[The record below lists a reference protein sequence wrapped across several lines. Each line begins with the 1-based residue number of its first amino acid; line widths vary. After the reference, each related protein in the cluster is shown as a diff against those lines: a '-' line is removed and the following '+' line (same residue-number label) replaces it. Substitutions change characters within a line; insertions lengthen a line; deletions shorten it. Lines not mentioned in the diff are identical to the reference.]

1 MLLTYHGAVTKVNG
15 LTSAPPL
22 TLPPQDTAIKN
33 AAGAIA
39 KVLGRVCTQGLSC
52 PVYTERKTEQA
63 AGVISVAVK
72 VSGEG
77 RSSGEVGAVF

>member
-1 MLLTYHGAVTKVNG
+1 MDRSISLSLHLL
-15 LTSAPPL
+15 
-22 TLPPQDTAIKN
+22 PQDTAIKN

-77 RSSGEVGAVF
+77 GSGEVGADF